1 MKFEPGPALAWEV
14 SPNLLSSACD
24 IAFACIMANVSFVLS
39 KVVDIQSLPQPQAPI
54 QELVASGT
62 KHKPI
67 DITGD
72 EDAVDA
78 QGNNSG
84 YIACRCLRTLPRCL
98 PACPT
103 GWILETGCPYHIACP
118 LMCVFSMPIRH
129 GRVTTVQEDQ
139 IWRPSSPA
147 SVRRSAVCSGA
158 RSSSQRLL
166 FH

>member
-1 MKFEPGPALAWEV
+1 MGGEPEPSLE
-14 SPNLLSSACD
+14 CD

-98 PACPT
+98 CLPDWVDTGYCWMPLPHCMPSDVRVLHANQAWSSHHRARGPNMATLFASLSPT
-103 GWILETGCPYHIACP
+103 QCCLQRCKIKLSTAAFP
-118 LMCVFSMPIRH
+118 LR
-129 GRVTTVQEDQ
+129 QLYQ
-139 IWRPSSPA
+139 RPL
-147 SVRRSAVCSGA
+147 
-158 RSSSQRLL
+158 Q
-166 FH
+166 